1 MKLFNIYIIFTN
13 VNHSYIYILHL
24 LILSLYDN
32 INLFLFNNYD
42 LYNFYNFKIINKNIK
57 KIIFL

>member
-1 MKLFNIYIIFTN
+1 MSII
-13 VNHSYIYILHL
+13 HIYIYILHL

-42 LYNFYNFKIINKNIK
+42 LYNFYNFKIINKNNIK